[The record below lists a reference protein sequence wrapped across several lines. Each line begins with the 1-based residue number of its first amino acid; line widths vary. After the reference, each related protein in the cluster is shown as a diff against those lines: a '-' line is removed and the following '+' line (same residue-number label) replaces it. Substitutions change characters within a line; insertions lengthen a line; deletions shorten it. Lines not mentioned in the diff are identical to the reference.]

1 MNLVTEPVVTVEY
14 MEGVFTDAGGHV
26 VLVNGVATAS
36 FSSPEAAETRAQKY
50 RDTFRRASAVEI
62 GKAHSKCRT
71 CDRFRD
77 IKVHGDEGMEFFRNT
92 EFFCYWYL
100 IPIKDPDVAYCFLH
114 SDVRPKEATNNGAS

>member
-14 MEGVFTDAGGHV
+14 MEGLFTDAGGHV

-50 RDTFRRASAVEI
+50 RDTFRHASAVEI

-71 CDRFRD
+71 CDQFGTLKAD
-77 IKVHGDEGMEFFRNT
+77 GDDRIEFVCDADVMEI
-92 EFFCYWYL
+92 E
-100 IPIKDPDVAYCFLH
+100 DPDVDYCSSH
-114 SDVRPKEATNNGAS
+114 SDLQAKEGIQP